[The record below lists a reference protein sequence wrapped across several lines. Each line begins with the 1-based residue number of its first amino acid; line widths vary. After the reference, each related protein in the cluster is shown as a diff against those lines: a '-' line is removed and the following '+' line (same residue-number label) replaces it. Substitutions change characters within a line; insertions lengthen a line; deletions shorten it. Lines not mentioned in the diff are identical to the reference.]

1 MSIYEANLGFFKSNV
16 PQLYGILEN
25 ESPLCKVEI
34 EESDL
39 NNCILSANAIKCFM
53 HSVYDVENEMKMM
66 FKNIENDV
74 ETIILFGIGNG
85 YALEYISRNYKELK
99 SLIVIEPSLEIF
111 KRSVSLYDFQNLF
124 NNSWKHEV
132 NITFITNRNE
142 NFISELTIQQGVRGR
157 KLAIANHVY
166 IASVFLDYYENVNL
180 SLSKQLKITL
190 GSFATVNSQWKIWLI
205 NSIRNLRQKNITP
218 IEEICKIFKDKTVVI
233 VSAGPSLNKNIDL
246 INKIKDKAIIMA
258 VGTAIKV
265 LDSHGIVPHFRVAID
280 AYPAEKK
287 VIEDIDTK
295 KTSLMF
301 SNQLY
306 FEILPEY
313 RGNEIRYILDT
324 DFLGKYIYR
333 KSGMDYIEFKNGPS
347 VANGALGLVCE
358 LGCKRVIF
366 MGQDLS
372 YTEGGLHAKGITP
385 EAEKLDQ
392 DWLSSME
399 YLVEYDIYGNKVYT
413 IHQYLQMK
421 YVMEKTISRYS
432 KIEFFNATEGGLG
445 IDGAENITAID
456 LINNKLKYEKELDD
470 NILNLILND
479 TSIKTKYHTNISNGL
494 KVMKSELNEVIGLQK
509 EIIHF
514 LTKLSKIKNRSL
526 SKVENELDYI
536 EKLRNKMFKI
546 PLYKEV
552 IETELRADL
561 FSLTTAYE
569 YTGNNR
575 EKCIE
580 SKEKII
586 IGSTNK
592 ISEHIELCIE
602 LLEE

>member
-1 MSIYEANLGFFKSNV
+1 
-16 PQLYGILEN
+16 
-25 ESPLCKVEI
+25 
-34 EESDL
+34 
-39 NNCILSANAIKCFM
+39 
-53 HSVYDVENEMKMM
+53 
-66 FKNIENDV
+66 
-74 ETIILFGIGNG
+74 
-85 YALEYISRNYKELK
+85 
-99 SLIVIEPSLEIF
+99 
-111 KRSVSLYDFQNLF
+111 
-124 NNSWKHEV
+124 
-132 NITFITNRNE
+132 
-142 NFISELTIQQGVRGR
+142 
-157 KLAIANHVY
+157 
-166 IASVFLDYYENVNL
+166 
-180 SLSKQLKITL
+180 
-190 GSFATVNSQWKIWLI
+190 
-205 NSIRNLRQKNITP
+205 
-218 IEEICKIFKDKTVVI
+218 
-233 VSAGPSLNKNIDL
+233 
-246 INKIKDKAIIMA
+246 
-258 VGTAIKV
+258 
-265 LDSHGIVPHFRVAID
+265 
-280 AYPAEKK
+280 
-287 VIEDIDTK
+287 
-295 KTSLMF
+295 
-301 SNQLY
+301 
-306 FEILPEY
+306 
-313 RGNEIRYILDT
+313 
-324 DFLGKYIYR
+324 
-333 KSGMDYIEFKNGPS
+333 
-347 VANGALGLVCE
+347 
-358 LGCKRVIF
+358 

-392 DWLSSME
+392 DWLSGME
-399 YLVEYDIYGNKVYT
+399 YLVEYDIYGDKVYT

-456 LINNKLKYEKELDD
+456 LINNKLKYEDELDD

-479 TSIKTKYHTNISNGL
+479 TVIKTKYYTNISNGL
-494 KVMKSELNEVIGLQK
+494 EVMKSELNEVIGLQK

-546 PLYKEV
+546 PFYKEV

-575 EKCIE
+575 EKYIE